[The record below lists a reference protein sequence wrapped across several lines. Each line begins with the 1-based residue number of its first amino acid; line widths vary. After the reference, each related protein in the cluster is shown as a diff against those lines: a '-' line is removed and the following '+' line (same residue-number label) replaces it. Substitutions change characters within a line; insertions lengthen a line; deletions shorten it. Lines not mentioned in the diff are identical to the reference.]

1 MINISKKKAYFILVA
16 PPILIYLSAVLFPIA
31 MSFVLGF
38 TSWKGYD
45 AIEFIGFANYIKM
58 FQDPVFMHSLRNN
71 MWIMVSSVLV
81 QIPLGLLLAY
91 MLYRKMVKGDKFF
104 EVMIFLPITI
114 SAVVIA
120 LLWYRIFSPV
130 GVFTAL
136 IRSITGNKEYVVSIF
151 ESKYWGIM
159 PVLFVLVWQFTSLY
173 MVIFLANLQRIPQN
187 IIEAAVLD
195 GASEMDIFLR
205 IIIPAM
211 IGVIFINSVFAI
223 SGSFKSFD
231 LVFSMTGGGPAN
243 YTSVI
248 GIYMYQNTFV
258 YQNYGYGSAVSIVI
272 VLLSVSIIVASK
284 YVMKRVEKK
293 IDG

>member
-1 MINISKKKAYFILVA
+1 MPNISKRNAYFILVF
-16 PPILIYLSAVLFPIA
+16 PPIIIYLSAVLFPIV

-45 AIEFIGFANYIKM
+45 VIEFIGIDNYIKM
-58 FQDPVFMHSLRNN
+58 FQDTVFIHSLRNN
-71 MWIMVSSVLV
+71 IWIMVSSVLV

-136 IRSITGNKEYVVSIF
+136 VRSITGNKEYIVSIF
-151 ESKYWGIM
+151 ENKYWAII

-173 MVIFLANLQRIPQN
+173 MVIFLANLQRIPKT

-195 GASEMDIFLR
+195 GASELDIFLR

-211 IGVIFINSVFAI
+211 VSVIFINSVFAI

-272 VLLSVSIIVASK
+272 VLLSVSIIIASK
-284 YVMKRVEKK
+284 YIMKRVEKK

>member
-1 MINISKKKAYFILVA
+1 MINISNKKAYWILVL
-16 PPILIYLSAVLFPIA
+16 PPIIVYLSAVFFPIL
-31 MSFVLGF
+31 MSFMLGF

-45 AIEFIGFANYIKM
+45 AIEFIGIDNYIKM
-58 FQDPVFMHSLRNN
+58 FQDTVFLHSLRNN
-71 MWIMVSSVLV
+71 IWIMISSVLV
-81 QIPLGLLLAY
+81 QVPLGLLLAY
-91 MLYRKMVKGDKFF
+91 MLFRKMVKGDKFF

-136 IRSITGNKEYVVSIF
+136 IRAITGNKDYVVSIF
-151 ESKYWGIM
+151 ENKYWAII

-173 MVIFLANLQRIPQN
+173 MVIFLANLQRIPKT

-195 GASEMDIFLR
+195 GAGEWDIFSK

-272 VLLSVSIIVASK
+272 VLLSISIILTSK
-284 YVMKRVEKK
+284 YLMKRIEKK
-293 IDG
+293 IEG